1 LVVGNQNIVSS
12 YGNMNLAAIY
22 SNGFMEINNWN
33 VLMINEDYRK
43 GGIIKTLANY
53 LSSGVA
59 GENEVIIKEW
69 K

>member
-1 LVVGNQNIVSS
+1 
-12 YGNMNLAAIY
+12 MNLAAIY